1 MNEFQYQLAIAQ
13 AKQSLSSFMETGEAL
28 LNQAQSIEILDK
40 PEYEEGAKL
49 FAQIKSFKKTIDT
62 QRKELIKLPYD
73 YVRRVNAFAK
83 EISKP
88 LDDAE
93 TVIKQKLIDYEAKK
107 ELERREQEKKAE
119 EERKRLQER
128 LNKEAQ
134 EKGVEAVIL
143 PEVMFPKEE
152 KNIVHTESGDTVYT
166 RNVWDF
172 EIVDFAQVPDE
183 YKVIDEKKVRQA
195 INRLGIREI
204 PGLRIFQ
211 KKTIVKR

>member
-1 MNEFQYQLAIAQ
+1 MNEFQYHLAIAQ
-13 AKQSLSSFMETGEAL
+13 AKKSLSSFLETSKVL
-28 LNQAQSIEILDK
+28 LDKAKAIEILDK

-73 YVRRVNAFAK
+73 YVKRVNAFAK

-88 LDDAE
+88 LDNAE

-107 ELERREQEKKAE
+107 ELERREQEKRAE
-119 EERKRLQER
+119 EERKRLQEQ

-152 KNIVHTESGDTVYT
+152 KNIVHTESGDTIYT
-166 RNVWDF
+166 RTVWDF

-183 YKVIDEKKVRQA
+183 YKLIDEKKVRQA
-195 INRLGIREI
+195 INRLGIRDI

>member
-152 KNIVHTESGDTVYT
+152 KNIVHTEGGDTIYT
-166 RNVWDF
+166 RTVWDF
-172 EIVDFAQVPDE
+172 EVIDFAQVPDE

-195 INRLGIREI
+195 INRLGIRDI

-211 KKTIVKR
+211 KKTVVKR

>member
-13 AKQSLSSFMETGEAL
+13 AKKSLSSFLETSKVL
-28 LNQAQSIEILDK
+28 LDKAKAIEILDK

-73 YVRRVNAFAK
+73 YVKRVNAFAK

-88 LDDAE
+88 LDNAE

-107 ELERREQEKKAE
+107 ELERREQEKRAE
-119 EERKRLQER
+119 EERKRLQEQ

-152 KNIVHTESGDTVYT
+152 KNIVHTESGDTIYT
-166 RNVWDF
+166 RTVWDF

-195 INRLGIREI
+195 INRLGIRDI

>member
-13 AKQSLSSFMETGEAL
+13 AKENLSSFVETGKAL

-49 FAQIKSFKKTIDT
+49 FAQIKSFRKAIDT

-88 LDDAE
+88 LDNAE
-93 TVIKQKLIDYEAKK
+93 AIIKQKLIDYEAKK
-107 ELERREQEKKAE
+107 ELERREQEKRAE
-119 EERKRLQER
+119 EERKRLQEQ

-166 RNVWDF
+166 RTVWDF

-195 INRLGIREI
+195 INRLGIRDI
-204 PGLRIFQ
+204 PGLKIFQ

>member
-1 MNEFQYQLAIAQ
+1 MNEFQYQLAISQ
-13 AKQSLSSFMETGEAL
+13 AKQSLSSFIETGKAL
-28 LNQAQSIEILDK
+28 LDKAEAIEILDK

-49 FAQIKSFKKTIDT
+49 FAQVKSYKKIIDS

-73 YVRRVNAFAK
+73 YVKRVNAFAK

-93 TVIKQKLIDYEAKK
+93 TIIKQKLIDYEAKK
-107 ELERREQEKKAE
+107 ELERREQEKRAK
-119 EERKRLQER
+119 EERKRLQEQ

-152 KNIVHTESGDTVYT
+152 KNIVHTEAGDTVYT
-166 RNVWDF
+166 RTVWDF
-172 EIVDFAQVPDE
+172 EVVDFAQVPNE
-183 YKVIDEKKVRQA
+183 YKIIDEKKVRQA
-195 INRLGIREI
+195 INRLGIRDI
-204 PGLRIFQ
+204 PGLKIFQ

>member
-1 MNEFQYQLAIAQ
+1 MNEFQYQLAITQ
-13 AKQSLSSFMETGEAL
+13 AKQSLSSFIETSKVL
-28 LNQAQSIEILDK
+28 LNKAESIEILDK

-49 FAQIKSFKKTIDT
+49 FAQIKSFRKAIDV

-73 YVRRVNAFAK
+73 YVKRVNAFAK

-88 LDDAE
+88 LDNAE
-93 TVIKQKLIDYEAKK
+93 TIIKQKLIDYEAKK
-107 ELERREQEKKAE
+107 ELERREQEKRAE
-119 EERKRLQER
+119 EERKRLQEQ

-166 RNVWDF
+166 RTVWDF

-195 INRLGIREI
+195 INRLGIRDI
-204 PGLRIFQ
+204 PGLKIFQ

>member
-1 MNEFQYQLAIAQ
+1 MNEFQYHLAIAQ
-13 AKQSLSSFMETGEAL
+13 AKKSLSSFLETSKVL
-28 LNQAQSIEILDK
+28 LDKAKAIEILDK

-73 YVRRVNAFAK
+73 YVKRVNAFAK

-88 LDDAE
+88 LDNAE

-107 ELERREQEKKAE
+107 ELKRREQEKRAE
-119 EERKRLQER
+119 EERKRLQEQ

-152 KNIVHTESGDTVYT
+152 KNIVHTESGDTIYT
-166 RNVWDF
+166 RTVWDF

-195 INRLGIREI
+195 INRLGIRDI

>member
-1 MNEFQYQLAIAQ
+1 MNEFQYQLAITQ
-13 AKQSLSSFMETGEAL
+13 AKQSLSSFIETGKAL
-28 LNQAQSIEILDK
+28 LDKAEAIEILDK

-49 FAQIKSFKKTIDT
+49 FAQVKSYKKIIDS

-73 YVRRVNAFAK
+73 YVKRVNAFAK

-93 TVIKQKLIDYEAKK
+93 TIIKQKLIDYEAKK
-107 ELERREQEKKAE
+107 ELERREQEKRAK
-119 EERKRLQER
+119 EERKRLQEQ

-152 KNIVHTESGDTVYT
+152 KNIVHTEAGDTVYT
-166 RNVWDF
+166 RTVWDF
-172 EIVDFAQVPDE
+172 EIVDFAKVPDE
-183 YKVIDEKKVRQA
+183 YKIIDEKKVRQA
-195 INRLGIREI
+195 INRLGIRDI
-204 PGLRIFQ
+204 PGLKIFQ
-211 KKTIVKR
+211 KKTVVKR

>member
-1 MNEFQYQLAIAQ
+1 MNEFQYHLAIAQ
-13 AKQSLSSFMETGEAL
+13 AKKSLSSFLETSKVL
-28 LNQAQSIEILDK
+28 LDKAKAIEILDK

-73 YVRRVNAFAK
+73 YVKRVNAFAK

-88 LDDAE
+88 LDNAE

-107 ELERREQEKKAE
+107 ELERREQEKRAE
-119 EERKRLQER
+119 EERKRLQEQ

-152 KNIVHTESGDTVYT
+152 KNIVHTESGDTIYT
-166 RNVWDF
+166 RTVWDF

-195 INRLGIREI
+195 INRLGIRDI